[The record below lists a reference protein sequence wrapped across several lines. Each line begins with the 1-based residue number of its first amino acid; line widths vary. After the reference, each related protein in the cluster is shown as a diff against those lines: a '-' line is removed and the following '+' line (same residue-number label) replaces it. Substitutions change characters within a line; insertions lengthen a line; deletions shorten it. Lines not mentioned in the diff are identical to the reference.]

1 MDDLGWSD
9 ELSDLT
15 NSEDDSDALA
25 MPVERTTRTS
35 ARPPKPI
42 YVVREQLKPYRNTQ
56 YTVES
61 LYREIMLLVLDRR
74 RTDEWYRAAR

>member
-15 NSEDDSDALA
+15 SSEDESDALA
-25 MPVERTTRTS
+25 VPLERTTRTS
-35 ARPPKPI
+35 ARPPKAI

-61 LYREIMLLVLDRR
+61 LYREFAWLALDSRR
-74 RTDEWYRAAR
+74 PNNWYRAAR